1 MMTQANNTL
10 PLLHTLDRE
19 QLIRMVEE
27 LQEEK
32 RMNEAFSHISE
43 TGSNDAALMW
53 QGRNRF
59 LAENVKPVVIK
70 PVADKSYNFENG
82 NHRIIDGDNLAVMR
96 SLLTEF
102 RGGPKTGFDVIYVD
116 PPYNTG
122 KDAFIYNDNYRFTKA
137 ELARMKRA
145 INRVEKGVSLDDPSR
160 HTKWINHMAPR
171 LWAARKL
178 MRQTGVIIVSIDE
191 HELPRLWLLMEEMF
205 GEKNRLATLIW
216 ERSRKNDANY
226 ISEGHEYLLVWAR
239 DKSSLDEKMKQMAAT
254 EEWKDYKGKW
264 RSPKDGADE
273 VLAFYAELKLE
284 HNGDIKKIQTLMNQ
298 FFKELPKDHPAKKI
312 RHKKVDKR
320 GLYRSDG
327 NLNWPGG
334 GGPEYEV
341 LHPKTG
347 LPCTLPSS
355 GWRYA
360 DPEDFQALAKDGRIN
375 FHEDHTKVPS
385 LITYLHEQNM
395 EVERSIIQRDG
406 QNAAFVLQKLLGKN
420 SFDSPKDHEM
430 LAELFNL
437 VTWRDPNAKIF
448 DPYAGSGTTGHAVLS
463 MNAEDGGNRQ
473 FVLVENGDPTNKR
486 LPREVYTE
494 RLTAERIQR
503 VISGQWADGK
513 EHPALSSGFTFYEAK
528 KTVDKKVIMGFERE
542 NMADIILQIIE
553 EDSNRHD
560 CRFDRY
566 KYLIGKTRLGFGIA
580 LVWEK
585 GNVNDRQPLTRQI
598 RSEIM
603 KEAEQAGVTRP
614 VYIYAVANVSPIN
627 DELYRFQQIPD
638 SILARLNMLEEEEQ
652 D

>member
-1 MMTQANNTL
+1 MTPQTNNTV
-10 PLLHTLDRE
+10 PFLHTLDRD

-70 PVADKSYNFENG
+70 PVLEKSYNTDNG

-102 RGGPKTGFDVIYVD
+102 RGGPKTGFDVVYID

-122 KDAFIYNDNYRFTKA
+122 KDTFIYNDNYRFSKA
-137 ELARMKRA
+137 EVARMKRA

-160 HTKWINHMAPR
+160 HTKWINHIAPR

-178 MRQTGVIIVSIDE
+178 LKQTGVIIVSIDE

-205 GEKNRLATLIW
+205 GEKNRISTLIW
-216 ERSRKNDANY
+216 ERSRKNDAKY
-226 ISEGHEYLLVWAR
+226 ISEGHEYILMWAR
-239 DKSSLDEKMKQMAAT
+239 DRDALDQLAKE
-254 EEWKDYKGKW
+254 KGKW
-264 RSPKDGADE
+264 REPKPGLQSFLDEFNRLSEEHENLDEISLGLKAFVKGIESNSPLWTIRQYVGVDSK
-273 VLAFYAELKLE
+273 YKELGPYIEDNPTWPKGQGGPTYTINHPQLGVPVRTPPRGWRINE
-284 HNGDIKKIQTLMNQ
+284 AK
-298 FFKELPKDHPAKKI
+298 FKELIDDDRIAWKGTGTPKIKKYLLEGRENDVITSVIQKESRQSVMTLKALLGFEDAINHPKDHLI
-312 RHKKVDKR
+312 LKR
-320 GLYRSDG
+320 LFS
-327 NLNWPGG
+327 
-334 GGPEYEV
+334 
-341 LHPKTG
+341 
-347 LPCTLPSS
+347 
-355 GWRYA
+355 
-360 DPEDFQALAKDGRIN
+360 LA
-375 FHEDHTKVPS
+375 
-385 LITYLHEQNM
+385 
-395 EVERSIIQRDG
+395 
-406 QNAAFVLQKLLGKN
+406 
-420 SFDSPKDHEM
+420 
-430 LAELFNL
+430 
-437 VTWRDPNAKIF
+437 TWDNPNAKIF
-448 DPYAGSGTTGHAVLS
+448 DPYAGSGTTGHAVLA

-473 FVLVENGDPTNKR
+473 FVLLENGDPTNKKI
-486 LPREVYTE
+486 PRDEYTE
-494 RLTAERIQR
+494 RLTAERIRR
-503 VISGQWADGK
+503 VLSGQWADGK
-513 EHPALSSGFTFYEAK
+513 DHPALPGGFTFYEAK
-528 KTVDKKVIMGFERE
+528 RTVDKKVIMGFERE

-553 EDSNRHD
+553 EESNRHD
-560 CRFDRY
+560 CRFGGY

-585 GNVNDRQPLTRQI
+585 GNADGHQPLTRQI

-603 KEAEQAGVTRP
+603 KEADQAGVTKP